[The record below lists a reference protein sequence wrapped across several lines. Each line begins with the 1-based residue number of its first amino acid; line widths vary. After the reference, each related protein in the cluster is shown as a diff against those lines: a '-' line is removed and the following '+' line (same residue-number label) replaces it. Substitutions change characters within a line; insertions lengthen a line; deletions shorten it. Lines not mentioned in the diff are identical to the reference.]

1 MSRLMEILRK
11 RLHDNALKIEVVL
24 DEQKKAEQEQQQAA
38 RVVRLLT
45 TREKLDKMRESN
57 PMVEELIRR
66 FDLKLGEA

>member
-38 RVVRLLT
+38 RVVRPLT